1 MKTTAYTIAIAI
13 VAAFAGVNNAK
24 AYNPYSPYWPKA
36 ETSVPP
42 ISKTIEVKDATVS
55 PISKTIEVKDATVSP
70 TWTMGFP
77 W

>member
-1 MKTTAYTIAIAI
+1 MKTKAITIAI
-13 VAAFAGVNNAK
+13 VAAFAIVANAN
-24 AYNPYSPYWPKA
+24 AWNPYSPYWPKA

-55 PISKTIEVKDATVSP
+55 P